1 MPILDLQG
9 IRFHAVV
16 VFGLGKDLL
25 FKSVLGRC
33 ALLLEVA
40 LIFKYSGFDFC
51 GEQLNISIES
61 IEKGKTN
68 VERSFLWVIQYSIFS
83 ENRSRKVAFTSHVI
97 EIFVSSLQ
105 NPITYLHY
113 QIIDEHIL
121 QISEYITNLLHPHEN
136 HLGFRLSFIFSF
148 YTSDGSFRILKKRGP
163 RTFVPAVYVGGKNI
177 RKN

>member
-1 MPILDLQG
+1 MYICWTKLKILTYILKCAYQ
-9 IRFHAVV
+9 ILLPPLNNLNITAVHWTSRFHLPLP
-16 VFGLGKDLL
+16 F
-25 FKSVLGRC
+25 
-33 ALLLEVA
+33 EVA

-51 GEQLNISIES
+51 GEQLNIS

-83 ENRSRKVAFTSHVI
+83 ENGSRKVAFTSHVI

-121 QISEYITNLLHPHEN
+121 QISEYIRNLLHPHEN
-136 HLGFRLSFIFSF
+136 RLDFRLSFIS
-148 YTSDGSFRILKKRGP
+148 TLVM
-163 RTFVPAVYVGGKNI
+163 VPSES
-177 RKN
+177 